1 MNMVATQE
9 PMYGWHTIAWKDI
22 ERNVFKL
29 QKRIYQAEKRG
40 DVKIVRTLQRL
51 LMKSRSTK
59 LLAVR
64 RVTQDNQGKKTAGID
79 GVKSVP
85 PTHRLALVDNL
96 EITDKSKPVRRV
108 WIPKPGSDEH
118 RPLGIP
124 TMKDRAL
131 QALVKLVLEPQ
142 WEAKFEANS
151 YGFRPDVHVGMQ
163 SEQSLSTS
171 TSKQNGC

>member
-9 PMYGWHTIAWKDI
+9 PMYGWNTIAWKQV
-22 ERNVFKL
+22 ERSVFKL

-40 DVKIVRTLQRL
+40 DVKMVRTLQRL

-79 GVKSVP
+79 GVKSVT
-85 PTHRLALVDNL
+85 PTQRLALVDSL
-96 EITDKSKPVRRV
+96 KITEKSKPVRRV

-124 TMKDRAL
+124 IVRSHCT
-131 QALVKLVLEPQ
+131 
-142 WEAKFEANS
+142 S
-151 YGFRPDVHVGMQ
+151 YNRVTDFFFLRGRVVCITTLPPYFQ
-163 SEQSLSTS
+163 STVD
-171 TSKQNGC
+171 